1 MGVKRLTFA
10 AIQQVGLA
18 FVNKLYNELT
28 KQSVGPSKPW
38 TGKLLRIVYV
48 ESFVHEA
55 RISVGTHQ
63 HLYALLDFGIIVA
76 GKRLH
81 HY

>member
-10 AIQQVGLA
+10 AIQKVGLA
-18 FVNKLYNELT
+18 FVNKLYNELA

-38 TGKLLRIVYV
+38 TGKLLRIMNI
-48 ESFVHEA
+48 EGFVHEA
-55 RISVGTHQ
+55 SVSVGTHQ
-63 HLYALLDFGIIVA
+63 HLYALFDFGIIVA

-81 HY
+81 HN

>member
-1 MGVKRLTFA
+1 MCVKRLTFA

-38 TGKLLRIVYV
+38 TGKLLRIINI
-48 ESFVHEA
+48 EGFVHEA
-55 RISVGTHQ
+55 SVGVGTHQ
-63 HLYALLDFGIIVA
+63 HLNALLDFGIIVA

-81 HY
+81 HN

>member
-1 MGVKRLTFA
+1 MGVKRLSFA
-10 AIQQVGLA
+10 AIQQVDLA

-38 TGKLLRIVYV
+38 TGKLLRIMNI
-48 ESFVHEA
+48 EGFVHEA
-55 RISVGTHQ
+55 RIGIGTHQ
-63 HLYALLDFGIIVA
+63 HLNALLDFGIIVA

-81 HY
+81 HN